1 MAVLFI
7 SEDKLKKSTT
17 INGNVDV
24 ELLRP
29 YMKVAQDLHIW
40 TKLGSRLY
48 EHLQDLITAN
58 TIGDEGNANYKTLID
73 DYIQDALV
81 HWTLYEA
88 IPFLGYKIMN
98 KDIVRQTSEN
108 SETAPFEEINFLRNT
123 VMNTAEWYTERLI
136 DYLCENNTLFPE
148 YNSNSGADVRPSKEN
163 FYSGMNLGRYD
174 RYQGTRITLND
185 FLDSD
190 FDAV

>member
-29 YMKVAQDLHIW
+29 YMKVAQDLHVW

-48 EHLQDLITAN
+48 EHLQDLITN
-58 TIGDEGNANYKTLID
+58 DTIGLPANANYKTLID

-98 KDIVRQTSEN
+98 KDIVRQTSET
-108 SETAPFEEINFLRNT
+108 SQTAPFEEVNFLRNT

-136 DYLCENNTLFPE
+136 DYLCENNSLFPE

-174 RYQGTRITLND
+174 RYQGAKITLND

-190 FDAV
+190 FDAI

>member
-7 SEDKLKKSTT
+7 SEDKLKRSTT

-40 TKLGSRLY
+40 TKLGSKLY
-48 EHLQDLITAN
+48 EKLQKEIKD
-58 TIGDEGNANYKTLID
+58 DTLAD
-73 DYIQDALV
+73 PYLKLVNDYIQDALV

-98 KDIVRQTSEN
+98 KDIVRQTSET
-108 SETAPFEEINFLRNT
+108 SQTAPLDELNFLRNT

-148 YNSNSGADVRPSKEN
+148 YNQNTGADVRPSRQN
-163 FYSGMNLGRYD
+163 FNNGMNLGRVD
-174 RYQGTRITLND
+174 YQGTKITLRD
-185 FLDSD
+185 FLDGSI
-190 FDAV
+190 

>member
-1 MAVLFI
+1 MSIALFI
-7 SEDKLKKSTT
+7 SEDKLKRSTT

-24 ELLRP
+24 EILRP

-40 TKLGSRLY
+40 TKLGSKLY
-48 EHLQDLITAN
+48 KKLQDDIANNTLQNPYEDLIN
-58 TIGDEGNANYKTLID
+58 

-98 KDIVRQTSEN
+98 KDIVRQTSET
-108 SETAPFEEINFLRNT
+108 STTPPLEELNYLRNT

-136 DYLCENNTLFPE
+136 EHLCENNNLYPE
-148 YNSNSGADVRPSKEN
+148 YNTNSGDDVRPSKN
-163 FYSGMNLGRYD
+163 NYNNGMNLGMGRYKD
-174 RYQGTRITLND
+174 TNITLQD
-185 FLDSD
+185 FLDSSI
-190 FDAV
+190 

>member
-1 MAVLFI
+1 MAISLFI
-7 SEDKLKKSTT
+7 SEDKLKRSTT

-29 YMKVAQDLHIW
+29 YMKVGQDLHIW
-40 TKLGSRLY
+40 TKLGSKLY
-48 EHLQDLITAN
+48 NKLQDMVADGSIN
-58 TIGDEGNANYKTLID
+58 DPGNADYKALID

-98 KDIVRQTSEN
+98 KDIVRQTSET
-108 SETAPFEEINFLRNT
+108 STTASMDELNYLRNI

-136 DYLCENNTLFPE
+136 DHLCQHNSLYPE
-148 YNSNSGADVRPSKEN
+148 YNTNEGDDVRPDKN
-163 FYSGMNLGRYD
+163 NYNNGMNLGHRGYKGS
-174 RYQGTRITLND
+174 QITLRD
-185 FLDSD
+185 FLDNSIM
-190 FDAV
+190 

>member
-29 YMKVAQDLHIW
+29 YMKVAQDKYIW
-40 TKLGSRLY
+40 TRLGSQLY
-48 EHLQDLITAN
+48 DKLQNDITGG
-58 TIGDEGNANYKTLID
+58 TLTGNYETLVD

-81 HWTLYEA
+81 HWTLFECL
-88 IPFLGYKIMN
+88 PFLGYKIMN
-98 KDIVRQTSEN
+98 KDIVRKNSEN
-108 SETAPFEEINFLRNT
+108 SQSASIEDINFLRNL
-123 VMNTAEWYTERLI
+123 VQATAEWYTERLI

-148 YNSNSGADVRPSKEN
+148 YNTNSGADLRPSKN
-163 FYSGMNLGRYD
+163 NYNNAMNLGSYD
-174 RYQGTRITLND
+174 RYQGAKITLDD
-185 FLDSD
+185 FLD
-190 FDAV
+190 ARYKKW

>member
-48 EHLQDLITAN
+48 EKLQNDITAG
-58 TIGDEGNANYKTLID
+58 TLAGNYETLVNE
-73 DYIQDALV
+73 YIQDALV

-98 KDIVRQTSEN
+98 KDIVRQTSET
-108 SETAPFEEINFLRNT
+108 STTAPLEEINFLRNT
-123 VMNTAEWYTERLI
+123 VLNTAEWYTERLI

-148 YNSNSGADVRPSKEN
+148 YNTNTGADVRPSKDN
-163 FYSGMNLGRYD
+163 YNGGMNLERVD
-174 RYQGTRITLND
+174 KYQGARITLRD
-185 FLDSD
+185 FLDGSI
-190 FDAV
+190 